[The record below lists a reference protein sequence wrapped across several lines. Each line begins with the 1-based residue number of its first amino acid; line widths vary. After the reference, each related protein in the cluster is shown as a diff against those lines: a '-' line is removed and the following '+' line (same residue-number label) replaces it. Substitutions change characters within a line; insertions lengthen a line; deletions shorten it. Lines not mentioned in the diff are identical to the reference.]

1 MKDQRSKI
9 KDQNKSK
16 GKSSE
21 IQTNLIIKGS
31 RILIFGLG
39 SWSLFCALI
48 LGLWISCPSLAYA
61 QSTIYPKFDI
71 SGYKR
76 WEYKRV
82 DVDPSSNYF
91 SGLTQ
96 LGGFYQTYSGGP
108 WQERLKLK
116 IIGELSKDLSVTYNI
131 NQQPETPD
139 QFDVQVKYKDTE
151 LTFGDFSATFSGNEF
166 ASVSKTLNGV
176 KLTSK
181 NSWHDVL
188 VVPSTKLKSQTQ
200 ALTAQ
205 KGNNTKGPYSLGRG
219 SIVEDSEKVELN
231 NVPLKRNVD
240 YTINYF
246 EGKITFNKIL
256 TTLDEFK
263 YSYEYTNML
272 DLFFPSLSKRDFFGF
287 QSRFTIDPKEVGK
300 PPLKKQ
306 LVVLSNQ
313 QLPPRRFQRKNN
325 FSWCGAA
332 KKYSLYCSLRDR
344 RNKAF
349 NQYLANRS
357 RPPDCSVQI
366 L

>member
-71 SGYKR
+71 SGYKK

-116 IIGELSKDLSVTYNI
+116 IIGELSQDLSVTYNI
-131 NQQPETPD
+131 NIQPETHD
-139 QFDVQVKYKDTE
+139 QFDVQVKSI
-151 LTFGDFSATFSGNEF
+151 LVFFNILDF
-166 ASVSKTLNGV
+166 
-176 KLTSK
+176 
-181 NSWHDVL
+181 
-188 VVPSTKLKSQTQ
+188 P
-200 ALTAQ
+200 
-205 KGNNTKGPYSLGRG
+205 GNN
-219 SIVEDSEKVELN
+219 IFVFHKVCC
-231 NVPLKRNVD
+231 PLRQKRMCAFHSPNFISRI
-240 YTINYF
+240 Y
-246 EGKITFNKIL
+246 KI
-256 TTLDEFK
+256 
-263 YSYEYTNML
+263 
-272 DLFFPSLSKRDFFGF
+272 
-287 QSRFTIDPKEVGK
+287 
-300 PPLKKQ
+300 
-306 LVVLSNQ
+306 
-313 QLPPRRFQRKNN
+313 
-325 FSWCGAA
+325 
-332 KKYSLYCSLRDR
+332 YC
-344 RNKAF
+344 
-349 NQYLANRS
+349 
-357 RPPDCSVQI
+357 
-366 L
+366 